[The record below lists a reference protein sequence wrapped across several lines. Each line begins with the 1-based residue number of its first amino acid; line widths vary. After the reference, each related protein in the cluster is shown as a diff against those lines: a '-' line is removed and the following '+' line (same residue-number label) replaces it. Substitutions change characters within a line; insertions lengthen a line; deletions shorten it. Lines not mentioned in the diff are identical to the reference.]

1 MRPGFNPLV
10 GKIPWWRE
18 RLATPVFW
26 PGEFHRL
33 YSPWSHKESDTTERI
48 SLSLSPALE
57 RHWTYPESSYR
68 FHKNCIEV
76 VCLVVSDFATP
87 WTAAHQSP
95 RSVGILPARILE
107 WVAVS
112 SFRGSSQLCYQTQ
125 VSRIGGGF
133 FTDWTTRGRTHKCHR
148 NCIEGKDAFLSDLSS
163 SLVQLPFPDKTCA
176 HAWMCQHFCTV
187 SAGVSECGS
196 MYKLAFLHA
205 SERASPAAHMVKN
218 LPAIWET
225 NVWFLGQEDPLDKEL
240 TTPPVVFPGESHG
253 QRSLVGYTAWGHK
266 ESNTTEQLTHTCF
279 WERNSKDPLM
289 TQGEKKTGGKF
300 VTELWIFNL
309 YAVLLATWEQVQASL
324 FMQLF
329 LSPPSGSQSRTLQCP
344 GNRVLQVLKVTK
356 DTCHKFIRM

>member
-1 MRPGFNPLV
+1 MGRSPGEGIGYPLQYSLASLVAQLVKNPPAMRETWVNPLV
-10 GKIPWWRE
+10 GKIPWRRE

-112 SFRGSSQLCYQTQ
+112 SFRGSSQLWYQTQ

-133 FTDWTTRGRTHKCHR
+133 FTD
-148 NCIEGKDAFLSDLSS
+148 
-163 SLVQLPFPDKTCA
+163 
-176 HAWMCQHFCTV
+176 
-187 SAGVSECGS
+187 
-196 MYKLAFLHA
+196 
-205 SERASPAAHMVKN
+205 
-218 LPAIWET
+218 
-225 NVWFLGQEDPLDKEL
+225 
-240 TTPPVVFPGESHG
+240 
-253 QRSLVGYTAWGHK
+253 
-266 ESNTTEQLTHTCF
+266 
-279 WERNSKDPLM
+279 
-289 TQGEKKTGGKF
+289 
-300 VTELWIFNL
+300 
-309 YAVLLATWEQVQASL
+309 
-324 FMQLF
+324 
-329 LSPPSGSQSRTLQCP
+329 
-344 GNRVLQVLKVTK
+344 
-356 DTCHKFIRM
+356 